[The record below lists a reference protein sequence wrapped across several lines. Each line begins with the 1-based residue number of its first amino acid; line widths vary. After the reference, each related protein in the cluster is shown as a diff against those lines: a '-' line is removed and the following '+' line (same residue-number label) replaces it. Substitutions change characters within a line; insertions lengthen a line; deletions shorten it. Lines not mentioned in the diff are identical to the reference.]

1 MIFKDLVDKNS
12 QERRLSSKEMVRRK
26 PIGVHYG
33 TQDQT
38 AEKLSNM
45 LN

>member
-12 QERRLSSKEMVRRK
+12 QETRLSSKEMVRRK
-26 PIGVHYG
+26 PRGVYYG
-33 TQDQT
+33 IKDHT
-38 AEKLSNM
+38 AEKLSNI